1 MKVRCDTSLHHQS
14 QSFHTPWWKY
24 DGWKRAKCPHKSK
37 CAGLLIVICCT
48 HRLTVIFKLPVKLRN
63 CFGNPDRGRAQ
74 SRVPEPSQRITGLA
88 ASMFTFRV
96 WFSQKI
102 NYFFNRDWNF
112 QKSFSNILQIFSPK
126 NFDTFTIK
134 TMPRPHKS
142 IQALLAGVPFVYIAL
157 SYARQVGHAVHGLV
171 QSGKQAQAIGLECS
185 IFRIHHHMLKERI
198 HRSA

>member
-1 MKVRCDTSLHHQS
+1 MTLQRDFRSCIHWHDFLGKLRVHPWARNESKMWYISSSSVTII
-14 QSFHTPWWKY
+14 HTPWWKY

-96 WFSQKI
+96 WFSQKLI
-102 NYFFNRDWNF
+102 ISSIEIEIFRNHF
-112 QKSFSNILQIFSPK
+112 QIFFK
-126 NFDTFTIK
+126 YFLRKIL
-134 TMPRPHKS
+134 
-142 IQALLAGVPFVYIAL
+142 ILLP
-157 SYARQVGHAVHGLV
+157 
-171 QSGKQAQAIGLECS
+171 
-185 IFRIHHHMLKERI
+185 
-198 HRSA
+198 